1 MDAYIKLRLDDPYL
15 KFGDQEILAIEWASN
30 GGAELNKSHS
40 ALFDPKDKF
49 QDKGISDTIAIEL
62 WNAIT
67 PREFNVDSI
76 TELKEAAD
84 LLVRRYDERYP
95 NGVGMEETEVTQYVT
110 ANSSSAFLGIQ
121 KPKMSKFA
129 NDSMISTLNSHIAAD
144 VVTKP

>member
-1 MDAYIKLRLDDPYL
+1 
-15 KFGDQEILAIEWASN
+15 
-30 GGAELNKSHS
+30 
-40 ALFDPKDKF
+40 
-49 QDKGISDTIAIEL
+49 
-62 WNAIT
+62 
-67 PREFNVDSI
+67 VDSI